1 MYYLYVLQCS
11 DGSLYTGT
19 TNDIEKRLATH
30 SQGKG
35 SKYVRAHLPF
45 KLVYSEQF
53 ESKIDAL
60 KREYEVKQWSRQ
72 KKMKVLKIAES
83 ATVENS

>member
-1 MYYLYVLQCS
+1 M
-11 DGSLYTGT
+11 
-19 TNDIEKRLATH
+19 TNDIEKRLVTH

-53 ESKIDAL
+53 DSKIDAL

-72 KKMKVLKIAES
+72 KKMRELKIEAFLL
-83 ATVENS
+83 TENS